1 MAPAAQ
7 AGGDREPRLA
17 RKLQAITGIAAPRL
31 LAPPPAS
38 SDPGAAATGIGAWR
52 FPEWCVVQA
61 PVAEQGAGR
70 TRSRRL
76 VHRRALDDK
85 RRLEGREVVATRFVR
100 GCPCGHVDDLDWRRF
115 VHPPGSDCPPTRA
128 LWLDEQ
134 GTTGDLT
141 DLVVRC
147 ECGATRR
154 LSDASMIETNPLG
167 ICRGARPWLGRDT
180 NEACNLP
187 SRLLV
192 RTASN
197 AWFPQVL
204 SVLSIPERG
213 AAVET
218 VVRELWDDL
227 QIVNDAAGLSFIKG
241 KPRVAAALAP
251 FDDDEV
257 LAAIR
262 NAKGAAAAGERSVK
276 ETDLEALLA
285 APERSSRS
293 RIGARLPTKC
303 ADARARDA

>member
-1 MAPAAQ
+1 M
-7 AGGDREPRLA
+7 
-17 RKLQAITGIAAPRL
+17 

-38 SDPGAAATGIGAWR
+38 SDPGATPTGIGAWR
-52 FPEWCVVQA
+52 FPEWFVVQA
-61 PVAEQGAGR
+61 ADAGEGTAH

-76 VHRRALDDK
+76 VHRRALDEK
-85 RRLEGREVVATRFVR
+85 RRFEGRDVVATRFVR
-100 GCPCGHVDDLDWRRF
+100 GCPRGHVDDLDWRRF
-115 VHPPGSDCPPTRA
+115 VHRPGSECPPTRA

-154 LSDASMIETNPLG
+154 LSDASMIEFNPLG
-167 ICRGARPWLGRDT
+167 TCRGARPRLGRDT
-180 NEACNLP
+180 NEECDQP

-218 VVRELWDDL
+218 VVRQLWDDL
-227 QIVNDAAGLSFIKG
+227 QIVTDAADLGLMKR
-241 KPRVAAALAP
+241 KPKVASALAP

-257 LAAIR
+257 FMAIG
-262 NAKGAAAAGERSVK
+262 NAKGTSAVSERSVK
-276 ETDLEALLA
+276 EIELEAILA
-285 APERSSRS
+285 GRPEGPRWALRGTDRRGRSEASRSSDGVLDPVEPDTER
-293 RIGARLPTKC
+293 GVQ
-303 ADARARDA
+303 